1 VCSAVGFAAV
11 FHGSD
16 AQGVFVFM
24 EAHAVV
30 TDAQPELGRFNV
42 LETLHVAFAGFQI
55 AGQRVQDAESSGL
68 IDSTELSLGLV
79 GPENVLAHAY
89 RPVL

>member
-16 AQGVFVFM
+16 AKGVFVFM

-30 TDAQPELGRFNV
+30 TDAQPELGRFNGSMFWRRF
-42 LETLHVAFAGFQI
+42 T
-55 AGQRVQDAESSGL
+55 SPS
-68 IDSTELSLGLV
+68 
-79 GPENVLAHAY
+79 
-89 RPVL
+89 PVSR

>member
-1 VCSAVGFAAV
+1 
-11 FHGSD
+11 
-16 AQGVFVFM
+16 
-24 EAHAVV
+24 
-30 TDAQPELGRFNV
+30 
-42 LETLHVAFAGFQI
+42 
-55 AGQRVQDAESSGL
+55 VQDAESSGL